1 MTNLSRHPVLRAIY
15 GASQAIEKCGASRE
29 LTDAVMAVTALYAPA
44 EGLLDHIASLERQL
58 EDAKAQFRAE
68 TLRTSEYAV
77 MIDKMIARL
86 CVEHEP
92 GAWSRSCESC
102 ALVLEARALRMKPIN
117 INPLAEMQAQLAE
130 RTREVGRLRE
140 ALAELVACK
149 DLIDTAE
156 STSYITDDDV
166 RRALVL
172 DYQHR
177 KPLAWAAARAA
188 LAAEKGEQ
196 T

>member
-1 MTNLSRHPVLRAIY
+1 MSERLGTHWETCWQSATHHGCA
-15 GASQAIEKCGASRE
+15 
-29 LTDAVMAVTALYAPA
+29 LTR
-44 EGLLDHIASLERQL
+44 IASLERQL

-130 RTREVGRLRE
+130 RTRERDAAIARAEAAEKDAGRLDWLDKQCGRDSGYTLMRLS
-140 ALAELVACK
+140 ADV
-149 DLIDTAE
+149 
-156 STSYITDDDV
+156 STGYAHKMRGPYT
-166 RRALVL
+166 
-172 DYQHR
+172 
-177 KPLAWAAARAA
+177 ARAA
-188 LAAEKGEQ
+188 IDAAMSGEEKPNANLP
-196 T
+196 